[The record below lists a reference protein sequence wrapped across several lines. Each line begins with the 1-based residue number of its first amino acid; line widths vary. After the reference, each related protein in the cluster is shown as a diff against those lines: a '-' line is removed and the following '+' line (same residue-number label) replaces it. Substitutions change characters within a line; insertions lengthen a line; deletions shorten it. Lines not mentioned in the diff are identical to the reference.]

1 MPSRPHR
8 TGVRSL
14 FYRPEARADLAKLY
28 DYIVEQSSS
37 HDRAHGYIRRIQ
49 ASCEKLKTFP
59 EVGRLRDDLR
69 PGVRILGFERR
80 VVIVYMVLSSGDVEI
95 GRVLYGGRDYET
107 LISDENEL

>member
-1 MPSRPHR
+1 MRN
-8 TGVRSL
+8 L

-37 HDRAHGYIRRIQ
+37 HDRAQGYVRRIQ
-49 ASCEKLKTFP
+49 VACEKLKAFP

-80 VVIVYMVLSSGDVEI
+80 VVIVYMVLASGDVEI
-95 GRVLYGGRDYET
+95 GRVFYGGRDYEA
-107 LISDENEL
+107 LISDEDG